1 MMMRSRR
8 LSTWILLR
16 DRRRAA
22 IHEAG
27 HFTIGRHLGLLTF
40 NARIEKNPIQSR
52 DEKSWIGSAY
62 ILPSTTL
69 RKNRMV
75 AVAGAD
81 AEFCWDREMFEDT
94 QFDWEDPDIMSET
107 DWARSG
113 CQPGE
118 PSRQLMRAVE
128 STFELFD
135 PTEGQLWSTL
145 LRKAR
150 DIIVDSRE

>member
-1 MMMRSRR
+1 MTGRR
-8 LSTWILLR
+8 LSKIQISAWE
-16 DRRRAA
+16 RRLAA

-40 NARIEKNPIQSR
+40 NARIEKNPNQSR
-52 DEKSWIGSAY
+52 DEKSWLASTI
-62 ILPSTTL
+62 ILQSTTL

-75 AVAGAD
+75 AVAGAV
-81 AEFCWDREMFEDT
+81 AEFCWKREMFEDT
-94 QFDWEDPDIMSET
+94 RDAWEDPLTMSDA
-107 DWARSG
+107 DWALSG

-128 STFELFD
+128 STFELLD